1 MTMRLPLRFLIA
13 GGTKQIGVETIAYDG
28 GDNNLTLTTIEPDR
42 GLHLRSGFDYEEGRA
57 TIAVADNWRQRGR
70 RGQPEFRLLEDALSV
85 DAEALRRSCLYDHVA
100 RFVDFAALAGTALA
114 VDGVDRAAIE
124 INPSVRRSPA
134 I

>member
-1 MTMRLPLRFLIA
+1 MTTTLPLRFTIV
-13 GGTKQIGVETIAYDG
+13 GSSEPIPVETIAYDA
-28 GDNNLTLTTIEPDR
+28 GDNNLTLTSIDPDR

-57 TIAVADNWRQRGR
+57 TIAVADNWRLRGR

-100 RFVDFAALAGTALA
+100 RFVDFAGLTGTALA

-124 INPSVRRSPA
+124 INPSARRSPA